1 MSGKLFKVGIVGAT
15 GYTGAELLR
24 LLCQHPNVEVAVIT
38 SRSELGLPVADL
50 YPSLR
55 GFTDLCFVEPDI
67 AVLATCDIVFFA
79 TPHNVS
85 MNMMPELMEAGVR
98 VVDLSA
104 DFRLRDVALWEKWY
118 NEKHVCPELIVNA
131 AYGLPEIF
139 AEDIKAAQLV
149 AAAGCFPTSVQLGFW
164 PLLKQGLVKRE
175 GLIANA
181 ATGVSGAGR
190 QAKIPMLFAEA
201 SDNYK
206 SYAASGH
213 RHLPEIEQGL
223 SIATG
228 ESTQVTF
235 VPHLVPMIRGIQ
247 ATLYAQLSDTTIT
260 NKALQDA
267 FELFYKDSPFVDV
280 LPFGSHPETRSVKGS
295 NMCRIALHRPQGRDT
310 ILILSV
316 IDNLVKGASGQAIQ
330 CMNIMLGLPQ
340 TAGLMQPALMP

>member
-1 MSGKLFKVGIVGAT
+1 MSGKSFNVGIVGAT

-24 LLCQHPNVEVAVIT
+24 LLCSHPSVEVTVIT
-38 SRSELGLPVADL
+38 SRSELGKPVADL

-55 GFTDLCFVEPDI
+55 GFTNLCFVAPEI
-67 AVLATCDIVFFA
+67 KVLADCDVVFFA

-85 MNMMPELMEAGVR
+85 MKMMPELMAEGVK

-104 DFRLRDVALWEKWY
+104 DFRLRDVAVWEHWY
-118 NEKHVCPELIVNA
+118 NEKHACPELVA
-131 AYGLPEIF
+131 SAVYGLPEIF
-139 AEDIKAAQLV
+139 GEDIKQAQLV
-149 AAAGCFPTSVQLGFW
+149 AGAGCFPTSVQLGFW
-164 PLLKQGLVKRE
+164 PLLQQDLVKQE

-201 SDNYK
+201 NDSYK
-206 SYAASGH
+206 SYGASGH

-223 SIATG
+223 SIAAS
-228 ESTQVTF
+228 EATQVTF

-247 ATLYAQLSDTTIT
+247 ATLYATLKDSSTT
-260 NKALQDA
+260 NQALQEA
-267 FELFYKDSPFVDV
+267 FERFYQNSPFVDV

-310 ILILSV
+310 ILVLSV
-316 IDNLVKGASGQAIQ
+316 IDNLVKGASGQAVQ
-330 CMNIMLGLPQ
+330 CMNLMLGLPE